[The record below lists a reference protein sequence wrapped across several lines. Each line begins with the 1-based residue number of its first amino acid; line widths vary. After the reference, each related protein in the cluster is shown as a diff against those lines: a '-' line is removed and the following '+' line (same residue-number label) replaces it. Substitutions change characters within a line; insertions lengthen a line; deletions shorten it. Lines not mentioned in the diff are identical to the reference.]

1 MIQLIFKL
9 AKFWL
14 LLLLSLFFV
23 SCVKYSTNG
32 ISIGKD
38 TITGSGVIVTEQR
51 DAIQEFD
58 KIQVSSMFKVEI
70 EQASVQEITVRAD
83 DNLMQH
89 IKTEIVDSTLKIY
102 FDNVSIRNPKE
113 LKVFVK
119 MPKIEGLTASSS
131 SEIKA
136 NNIIK
141 TNRLNLKSSSTA
153 EIELNEVNT
162 QSFTAE
168 ASSSSDIKVNK
179 LYAIDLDITT
189 TSTAEFEAYAEA
201 DKVELK
207 ASSSSKI
214 KLKGKALGMNVNASS
229 TATID
234 TRELVANDIKATSSS
249 SSTVKIHPVLTLKA
263 TASSASSIHYYNDPQ
278 LIDKTTSSAAS
289 IKKK

>member
-9 AKFWL
+9 AKFWM
-14 LLLLSLFFV
+14 LLLLSFFFV
-23 SCVKYSTNG
+23 SCIKYSTNG
-32 ISIGKD
+32 IGKD
-38 TITGSGVIVTEQR
+38 TISGSGVIVTEQR
-51 DAIQEFD
+51 DAFHEFN
-58 KIQVSSMFKVEI
+58 KLQVSSMFKVEI
-70 EQASVQEITVRAD
+70 EQASVQEITVIAD
-83 DNLMQH
+83 DNLMPY
-89 IKTEIVDSTLKIY
+89 IKTEIVDATLKIY
-102 FDNVSIRNPKE
+102 FDKVSIRNPKE

-136 NNIIK
+136 NNKIT
-141 TNRLNLKSSSTA
+141 TNRLHLKTSSTA
-153 EIELNEVNT
+153 EIDLNEVST

-168 ASSSSDIKVNK
+168 ASSASEIEVKK
-179 LYAIDLDITT
+179 LYSIDLDITT
-189 TSTAEFEAYAEA
+189 TSTAGFEAYAEA

-263 TASSASSIHYYNDPQ
+263 TASSASSIYYYNDPQ